1 MVTGIEP
8 EQNMDPSSWL
18 KFLGSITNAQLTEK
32 ILMSKTLPQNL
43 GECMTQAVQ
52 YKAADILVEGVNL
65 SRFPHPAS

>member
-32 ILMSKTLPQNL
+32 ILMSKTLP
-43 GECMTQAVQ
+43 
-52 YKAADILVEGVNL
+52 
-65 SRFPHPAS
+65 